1 MNNKLLLS
9 VDEVIEG
16 LGIGR
21 TSVFALFK
29 SGELKTIK
37 IGRRT
42 FVRPGDLQAFIDAA
56 SQRNAA

>member
-9 VDEVIEG
+9 VDEVVEG

-29 SGELKTIK
+29 TGQLKTVK

-42 FVRPGDLQAFIDAA
+42 FVKPDDLQAFIDTA
-56 SQRNAA
+56 SQQDLA